1 MSFTVAPLSAGLG
14 FGACVTALDA
24 NEIARDDVRHRLY
37 DLWLDRGVILF
48 RGLPDDPQTQIALS
62 RVFGEPAVH
71 PLKQTTGQGAI
82 QELADIF
89 YQPDRGDIVRFEDGQ
104 RLGAWLPWHFDLAY
118 VDSINHGGILRPVQL
133 PETGGATGFIDGL
146 DAYERLP
153 EALRGEIENA
163 WAVYI
168 FDGDLAGLRYG
179 RTPGIVLERMNVGA
193 MESMKFM
200 ADKPPVAHPLV
211 YEQPG
216 SGRKVLNFS
225 PWFSVGIEGMEQ
237 AEADRIL
244 REVTRYL
251 VDERFAYFHEWR
263 RGDMVLWDN
272 WRILHCARG
281 IPLDQSRHMQRTTI
295 SGDYGLGRVADWP
308 PSPTSLTY

>member
-1 MSFTVAPLSAGLG
+1 MPFTVSPLSEGLG
-14 FGACVTALDA
+14 LGVCVTELCAAD
-24 NEIARDDVRHRLY
+24 IGKDDIRKQLC

-48 RGLPDDPQTQIALS
+48 RGLPDDPETQIALS

-71 PLKQTTGQGAI
+71 PLKQATGQGVI

-89 YQPDRGDIVRFEDGQ
+89 YRPDRGDIVRFEDGQ

-133 PETGGATGFIDGL
+133 PATGGATGFIDGL
-146 DAYERLP
+146 DVYNRLP
-153 EALRGEIENA
+153 SALKAEIDDA
-163 WAVYI
+163 YVVYI

-179 RTPGIVLERMNVGA
+179 RTPGIVLERMNVGS

-200 ADKPPVAHPLV
+200 ANKPPVAHPLV
-211 YEQPG
+211 YAQPG

-225 PWFSVGIEGMEQ
+225 PWFSVGIEGMNQ

-244 REVTRYL
+244 HAVTEHL

-263 RGDMVLWDN
+263 QGDMVLWDN
-272 WRILHCARG
+272 WRIVHSARG

-295 SGDYGLGRVADWP
+295 SGDYGLGRTAVWP
-308 PSPTSLTY
+308 